1 MGRNWRDSLENAI
14 KMAVF
19 KNPLPP
25 PSWNVDFNLIRFII
39 KSLFMGPWTN
49 HLDKIIV
56 KSPQLIIWPKSIT
69 SFVKSSQTNHRLIT
83 IYFILQVF
91 SGRHGNNQINYYVQK
106 KLSKTCRQ
114 FASLIVFLRGSIV
127 SRGITSQK
135 IRQMTLVL
143 TNIFVNLP
151 LRVEVPIS
159 LIAPALREDPEDW
172 PLLRYFA
179 KCTPCP
185 LARKWYM
192 TEGSNVMVCCR
203 A

>member
-1 MGRNWRDSLENAI
+1 MESD
-14 KMAVF
+14 
-19 KNPLPP
+19 
-25 PSWNVDFNLIRFII
+25 
-39 KSLFMGPWTN
+39 
-49 HLDKIIV
+49 
-56 KSPQLIIWPKSIT
+56 
-69 SFVKSSQTNHRLIT
+69 
-83 IYFILQVF
+83 
-91 SGRHGNNQINYYVQK
+91 QINYYVQK

-172 PLLRYFA
+172 PLLGYFA